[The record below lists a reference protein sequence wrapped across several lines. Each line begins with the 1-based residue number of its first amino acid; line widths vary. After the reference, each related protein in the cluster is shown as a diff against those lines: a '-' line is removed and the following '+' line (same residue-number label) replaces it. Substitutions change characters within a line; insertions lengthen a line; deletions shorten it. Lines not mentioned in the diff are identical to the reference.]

1 MKIHGL
7 NKLTLLDYPE
17 HIACTVFTGCCN
29 LRCPFCQN
37 ASLVLF
43 PDSQPVFPE
52 EEFFQFLKKRQGM
65 LEGVCVTGGEP
76 TLSTDLPEFLAK
88 IHESGYLVKLDT
100 NGTNPALLKQIIT
113 DGLVDYVAM
122 DIKSSLAGYPAAVGI
137 PGFLTAPV
145 EESAALLL
153 QGTLPYEF
161 RTTVVREL
169 HTEQELLAI
178 ADWLSGARAYYLQA
192 FRDSDE
198 LVARFCPE
206 TAPASTLTG
215 YTKKELEDF
224 TALLAPY
231 FQTIG
236 LRGID

>member
-7 NKLTLLDYPE
+7 NKLTLLDYPG
-17 HIACTVFTGCCN
+17 HMACTVFTGCCN

-43 PDSQPVFPE
+43 PDSQPTLPE
-52 EEFFQFLKKRQGM
+52 EDFFQFLRKRRGV

-76 TLSTDLPEFLAK
+76 TLSADLPEFLAK

-100 NGTNPALLKQIIT
+100 NGTHPALLKQVIEA
-113 DGLVDYVAM
+113 GLVDYVAM

-137 PGFLTAPV
+137 PGFSTAAIEKSV
-145 EESAALLL
+145 SLLM

-169 HTEQELLAI
+169 HTEKELLSI

-192 FRDSDE
+192 FKDSDE
-198 LVARFCPE
+198 LVARFCPD
-206 TAPASTLTG
+206 TAPASIMSG

-224 TALLAPY
+224 INLLAPH